1 MPEIMYTIKSGDT
14 LAAIARLYGTTVQA
28 IINAN
33 NIVNPNLIYP
43 GTKIIIP
50 VEEMEPPG
58 GPPPGEIIYT
68 VQPGDTLYSIA
79 RLYQVSVENI
89 AELNNIQNPSLI
101 YPGKKL
107 LMPEGAVNPFG
118 NGVIRYIVQRGDTL
132 YSIAR
137 RFGTTVAELA
147 ARNNIVNPA
156 LIRVGQMLVIPL
168 PQNASAIYRGNPSKN
183 KVAFTFDATYGDNQT
198 NTLLDILRRNN
209 IKATFFLA
217 GIWIENYPQLTRNI
231 AAAGHEIANHT
242 YTHPHL
248 PQLSLS
254 QVANQIVSTGNIIR
268 NTVGKTPY
276 LLRPPFGE
284 YDQSVLNTAARLGYL
299 TIMWTVDSLDWQS
312 PGVDAIIDRVVNNIK
327 PGAIILMHQAAAQ
340 TPQALQT
347 IIDRLRNQ
355 GYSFGT
361 VTEVLDP

>member
-1 MPEIMYTIKSGDT
+1 MPEIMYTIKPGDT
-14 LAAIARLYGTTVQA
+14 LGAIARLYGTTVQA
-28 IINAN
+28 IVNAN
-33 NIVNPNLIYP
+33 NIINPNLIYP
-43 GTKIIIP
+43 GTRIVIP
-50 VEEMEPPG
+50 VQEMEPPG

-68 VQPGDTLYSIA
+68 VQPGDTLNSIA
-79 RLYQVSVENI
+79 RLYQVSVESI
-89 AELNNIQNPSLI
+89 VELNNIQDPNLI

-107 LMPEGAVNPFG
+107 LMPEEAVNPFQ
-118 NGVIRYIVQRGDTL
+118 NGIIRYIVQQGDTL
-132 YSIAR
+132 YRIAR
-137 RFGTTVAELA
+137 RFGTTVAELVTS
-147 ARNNIVNPA
+147 NNIADPA
-156 LIRVGQMLVIPL
+156 MIRVGQTLIIPL
-168 PQNASAIYRGNPSKN
+168 TENATAIYRGNPSKN
-183 KVAFTFDATYGDNQT
+183 MVTFTFDATYGDNQT

-209 IKATFFLA
+209 IKATFFLS
-217 GIWIENYPQLTRNI
+217 GIWVENYPQLTRNI
-231 AAAGHEIANHT
+231 AQAGHEIGNHT

-268 NTVGKTPY
+268 NTVGRTPY
-276 LLRPPFGE
+276 LFRPPFGE

-312 PGVDAIIDRVVNNIK
+312 PGVDAIINRVVNNIE

-340 TPQALQT
+340 TPLALQT